1 MVRAVGAGT
10 RAATCRREW
19 RAESAVSGAAVRCGD
34 PVCASDRRVSQCGC
48 NSDESVT
55 VVDER
60 RCDTANGAARRT
72 PDPEAPGPG
81 GAAARGTGSA
91 ST

>member
-72 PDPEAPGPG
+72 ERRG
-81 GAAARGTGSA
+81 GATATRQAGSRGPS
-91 ST
+91 

>member
-60 RCDTANGAARRT
+60 RCDTANGYGAARRT
-72 PDPEAPGPG
+72 PDPEARRARRSR
-81 GAAARGTGSA
+81 GARDRER
-91 ST
+91 